1 MPLTEYSRLIRNN
14 NQEVN
19 IWDSGSPFL
28 DIIQRLELW
37 YAGLPEQLVISDFNV
52 YIHKEL
58 NIISAVFMLHF
69 LYHSIVCDLTR
80 VSLPGY
86 VFPLSAAFHSSP
98 LEFRRQCQERCR
110 FHADEISRLVHAG
123 FGYGIRA
130 FDDLHSLMA
139 TFESTK
145 IQIIHTATATSNSID
160 IRERTS
166 KNIRLNMR
174 ALDILY
180 LQKDKSNPYVSLLLT
195 VDETML
201 TIVTA
206 QSLDT
211 IIGEIRLQQRCG
223 RMASLSKPNVRSSTR
238 LPHHA

>member
-1 MPLTEYSRLIRNN
+1 MG
-14 NQEVN
+14 
-19 IWDSGSPFL
+19 SGSPFL
-28 DIIQRLELW
+28 DIIHRLEIW

-160 IRERTS
+160 IRERTGH
-166 KNIRLNMR
+166 NIRLNMR
-174 ALDILY
+174 ALDILH
-180 LQKDKSNPYVSLLLT
+180 LQKDKSNPYVSSLSV
-195 VDETML
+195 VDEVKSKMVL
-201 TIVTA
+201 TTVTA

-211 IIGEIRLQQRCG
+211 IIGEIRLHQRCG
-223 RMASLSKPNVRSSTR
+223 RMASLSKPNVRFSTWP
-238 LPHHA
+238 PHHP